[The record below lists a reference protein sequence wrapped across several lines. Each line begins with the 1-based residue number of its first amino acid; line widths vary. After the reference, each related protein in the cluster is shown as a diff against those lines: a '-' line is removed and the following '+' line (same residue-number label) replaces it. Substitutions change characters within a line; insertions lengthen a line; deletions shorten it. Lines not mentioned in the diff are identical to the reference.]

1 MILHSNQKIVA
12 QSKARFRVLNCGRR
26 WGKTT
31 LAVEEMK
38 GRAIYRTSRIAYIAP
53 TYQQARDIAWEML
66 KKELQPIATNINES
80 RLEIRVPNKQ
90 GKESLIALRG
100 WEAIETLRGQQ
111 FDFLIIDE
119 VASMRNFWT
128 GWMEVLRP
136 TLTDT
141 KGDVMFIS
149 TPKGFNHFYTLFN
162 KQQEDKDYQS
172 FHYTSYDNPFMPK
185 EEIDKAKIELDDNQF
200 AQEYMA
206 DFRKVEGLVYHL
218 PDEDIIAPIDNLFK
232 TEKRIM
238 GVDWGF
244 RNPAAIWVGYLKD
257 KVWYTVDEWKQSGR
271 TTEEII
277 QVIKNKLKE
286 HGQIFNVYPDPAEP
300 DRIEECKRA
309 GVPVYEANKDIV
321 GGVSYIQNLIKQH
334 RFKVCNNCKN
344 TIEELNTYQYVESKD
359 GKPDKEKPDKLDDH
373 IMDAMRYAIYS
384 NSGTEGVK
392 YVASPIIKPYYNE
405 IGL

>member
-1 MILHSNQKIVA
+1 
-12 QSKARFRVLNCGRR
+12 VLNCGRR

-31 LAVEEMK
+31 LAIEEMK
-38 GRAIYRTSRIAYIAP
+38 GRAIYKTSRVAYIAP

-80 RLEIRVPNKQ
+80 RLEITVPNKL
-90 GKESLIALRG
+90 GKESKIFLRG

-119 VASMRNFWT
+119 VASMRNFSV
-128 GWMEVLRP
+128 GWHEVLRP

-162 KQQEDKDYQS
+162 KQDEDKDYQS
-172 FHYTSYDNPFMPK
+172 FHFSSYDNPFMPK

-200 AQEYMA
+200 AQEYLA

-218 PDEDIIAPIDNLFK
+218 PDEDVVAPMTYDIK
-232 TEKRIM
+232 TERRIM

-244 RNPAAIWVGYLKD
+244 RNPAAIWVGYLRD
-257 KVWYTVDEWKQSGR
+257 KVWYTVDEWKQAGK

-277 QVIKNKLKE
+277 QVIKNKLRE
-286 HGQIFNVYPDPAEP
+286 HGQIFAVYPDPAEP

-309 GVPVYEANKDIV
+309 GIPVYEANKDIK

-344 TIEELNTYQYVESKD
+344 TLEELNTYQYPEGID

-373 IMDAMRYAIYS
+373 LCDAFRYAIYS
-384 NSGTEGVK
+384 SSETEGVK
-392 YVASPIIKPYYNE
+392 YVASPLTNLINPYYDK
-405 IGL
+405 L

>member
-1 MILHSNQKIVA
+1 MILHQNQKIVA

-53 TYQQARDIAWEML
+53 TIGQARDICWQLL
-66 KKELQPIATNINES
+66 KKELGGIATSIKEAPH
-80 RLEIRVPNKQ
+80 LEMEIPNKM
-90 GKESLIALRG
+90 GGTSVIKLRG
-100 WEAIETLRGQQ
+100 WEAIETLRGQA

-309 GVPVYEANKDIV
+309 GIPVYEANKDIV

-392 YVASPIIKPYYNE
+392 YVASPLMNPYYE
-405 IGL
+405 KL

>member
-1 MILHSNQKIVA
+1 MILHKNQKIVA
-12 QSKARFRVLNCGRR
+12 QSKTRFRVLNCGRR

-38 GRAIYRTSRIAYIAP
+38 GRAIYKTSRIAYIAP

-66 KKELQPIATNINES
+66 KKELGPIATSINES
-80 RLEIRVPNKQ
+80 RLEIKVPNRL

-141 KGDVMFIS
+141 RGDVMFIS
-149 TPKGFNHFYTLFN
+149 TPKGFNHFYTLYN
-162 KQQEDKDYQS
+162 KQDEDKDYQS
-172 FHYTSYDNPFMPK
+172 FHFSSYDNPFMPV
-185 EEIDKAKIELDDNQF
+185 EELDKAKKELDDNQF
-200 AQEYMA
+200 AQEYLA

-218 PDEDIIAPIDNLFK
+218 PDEDVVAPIGPTFK

-244 RNPAAIWVGYLKD
+244 RNPAAIWVGYIKD
-257 KVWYTVDEWKQSGR
+257 KILYTVDTWKQSGK

-277 QVIKNKLKE
+277 QVIKNKIQE
-286 HGQIFNVYPDPAEP
+286 HGAIYHVYPDPAEP

-309 GVPVYEANKDIV
+309 GIPVYEANKDIA

-334 RFKVCNNCKN
+334 RFKACNNCKDFL
-344 TIEELNTYQYVESKD
+344 EEINTYQYPEGKD
-359 GKPDKEKPDKLDDH
+359 GKPFKDVPEKLNDH
-373 IMDAMRYAIYS
+373 LMDAMRYAVYS
-384 NSGTEGVK
+384 SGEIEGVK
-392 YVASPIIKPYYNE
+392 YVASPLMKNYYNE

>member
-1 MILHSNQKIVA
+1 MILHSNQKRVA
-12 QSKARFRVLNCGRR
+12 QSKTRFRVLNCGRR

-38 GRAIYRTSRIAYIAP
+38 GRAIFRTSRIAYIAP
-53 TYQQARDIAWEML
+53 TFQQARDIAWEML

-111 FDFLIIDE
+111 FDFLIVDE
-119 VASMRNFWT
+119 VASMRNFWI

-149 TPKGFNHFYTLFN
+149 TPKGFNHFYTLFH
-162 KQQEDKDYQS
+162 KADEDKDYES
-172 FHYTSYDNPFMPK
+172 FHFTSYDNPFMPK
-185 EEIDKAKIELDDNQF
+185 EEIDKARTELDDNQF

-218 PDEDIIAPIDNLFK
+218 LDEDIIGPIDVSFK
-232 TEKRIM
+232 TEHRIM

-244 RNPAAIWVGYLKD
+244 RNPAAIWVGYIKD
-257 KVWYTVDEWKQSGR
+257 KVVYTVDEWKLPSK

-277 QVIKNKLKE
+277 QVIKNKIAE
-286 HGQIFNVYPDPAEP
+286 HKMIYHVYPDPAEP

-309 GVPVYEANKDIV
+309 GISVYEANKDIE

-344 TIEELNTYQYVESKD
+344 TLEEINTYQYPEGKD
-359 GKPDKEKPDKLDDH
+359 GKPFKDVPEKLNDH
-373 IMDAMRYAIYS
+373 LMDAMRYAIYS
-384 NSGTEGVK
+384 FMNKGDVK
-392 YVASPIIKPYYNE
+392 YQASPLANPYYE
-405 IGL
+405 QL

>member
-1 MILHSNQKIVA
+1 MILHQNQKKIA
-12 QSKARFRVLNCGRR
+12 QSKARFRVINCGRR
-26 WGKTT
+26 FGKTT
-31 LAVEEMK
+31 LAIEEMK
-38 GRAIYRTSRIAYIAP
+38 GKAIYTTSRICYVAP

-80 RLEIRVPNKQ
+80 RLEITVPNKL
-90 GKESLIALRG
+90 GKESKIFLRG

-119 VASMRNFWT
+119 VASMRNFWV

-162 KQQEDKDYQS
+162 KQDEDKDYQS
-172 FHYTSYDNPFMPK
+172 FHFSSYDNPFMPK
-185 EEIDKAKIELDDNQF
+185 DEIDKAKQELDENQF
-200 AQEYMA
+200 AQEYLA

-218 PDEDIIAPIDNLFK
+218 PDEDIIAPIDPIIK
-232 TEKRIM
+232 TENRIM

-257 KVWYTVDEWKQSGR
+257 KIWYVVDEWEYSGK

-286 HGQIFNVYPDPAEP
+286 HQIFKVYPDPAEP

-309 GVPVYEANKDIV
+309 GVPTYESNKDIT

-334 RFKVCNNCKN
+334 RLKVCNNCKSFL
-344 TIEELNTYQYVESKD
+344 EEINSYQYCEGID
-359 GKPDKEKPDKLDDH
+359 GKPDKEKPDKLNDH
-373 IMDAMRYAIYS
+373 LMDAMRYAIYS
-384 NSGTEGVK
+384 SSPTEGIK
-392 YVASPIIKPYYNE
+392 YQASPLAKPYYEE
-405 IGL
+405 INL